1 MAKVIL
7 LLLIVVTVSIEARSI
22 GDRLLRD
29 YTSYISMPITTASAQ
44 SSGWMLSSTCNPD
57 RGIKATYKG
66 SAPTSSTPI
75 SLFFTAAGQLA
86 GIGVNI
92 YGNPKS
98 QLISAGFYEPVG
110 SEEYFIG
117 VFFRNSSAMC
127 SGTASDLPLGD
138 SLIINAGKI
147 AWPIPI
153 TINDAMEKNW
163 SNGSC
168 FFSMGYHWFYDLKTA
183 PVMSWEAANLLPI
196 VPMYNN
202 GEINAFFFTTTEVQQ
217 GLFSSNW
224 WDGIPLINFLMC
236 KNWCDSECTFEDTFT
251 WSTMHIYLKDYTQAT
266 CPDDCTISCCPS
278 K

>member
-1 MAKVIL
+1 LFSFLAAYTVDAK
-7 LLLIVVTVSIEARSI
+7 SI

-29 YTSYISMPITTASAQ
+29 YTEYSAMPITTVLAQ
-44 SSGWMLSSTCNPD
+44 NSGWTLSSTCNPD

-66 SAPTSSTPI
+66 SAPSTSYPI
-75 SLFFTAAGQLA
+75 SLYFTAAGQLA

-110 SEEYFIG
+110 SSEYFIG
-117 VFFRNSSAMC
+117 VFFRNSSMMC
-127 SGTASDLPLGD
+127 SGIKSPLPLGD

-147 AWPIPI
+147 AWPIPL
-153 TINDAMEKNW
+153 TTDDALSKNW

-168 FFSMGYHWFYDLKTA
+168 FYSMGYHWFYDLKTA

-217 GLFSSNW
+217 SLFSSNM
-224 WDGIPLINFLMC
+224 WDGIPLLDFLMC
-236 KNWCDSECTFEDTFT
+236 KNWCDPDCTFEDTST

-266 CPDDCTISCCPS
+266 CPGDCTISCCPS
-278 K
+278 SH